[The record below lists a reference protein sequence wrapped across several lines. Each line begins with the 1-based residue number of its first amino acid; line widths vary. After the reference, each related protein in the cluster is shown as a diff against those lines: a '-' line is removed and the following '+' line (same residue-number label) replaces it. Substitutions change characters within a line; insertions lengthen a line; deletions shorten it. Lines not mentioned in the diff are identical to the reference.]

1 MSVSVSDRNGR
12 GRGRAGTERAG
23 SERAEDVVEDP
34 EFLRRR
40 IRLAVGARDLVH
52 EILAPPSEPTVEPTT
67 LPAVSR
73 AALLPDRE
81 PSELS

>member
-34 EFLRRR
+34 EFFRRR

-52 EILAPPSEPTVEPTT
+52 EILAPSEPTVEPTT

-73 AALLPDRE
+73 AALLPARE
-81 PSELS
+81 PWELS